1 MKRIISVVTLVSC
14 IMMAFAQHDPEAQK
28 LLNAVSKKY
37 QSYSTVKID
46 FAIKGTNHQQQVTV
60 NDKGELLLEPKSN
73 RYRISMQD
81 QEMISDGKVQ
91 WTVLKEEQEVQ
102 LTNVNNEEVES
113 LTPTNIFTFYR
124 KGFKYASAQDEK
136 VNNKTLSVIELTPED
151 SKKQFFKVRLRID
164 KAISQIYDA
173 TVFDKSGARYTYTIV
188 KLNPNQQ
195 FAAKTFIFDK
205 GDYPGM
211 ELVDLR

>member
-1 MKRIISVVTLVSC
+1 MKRILSTITFVFCT
-14 IMMAFAQHDPEAQK
+14 MMAFAQHDPEAQRI
-28 LLNAVSKKY
+28 LNAVSKKY

-46 FAIKGTNHQQQVTV
+46 FAIKAINHQQQVTI
-60 NDKGELLLEPKSN
+60 NDKGSLLLEPKSN
-73 RYRISMQD
+73 KYRIAMQD
-81 QEMISDGKVQ
+81 QEMISDGKAQ

-102 LTNVNNEEVES
+102 LTAVNNEEVES

-124 KGFKYASAQDEK
+124 KGFEYILGQDEK
-136 VNNKTLSVIELTPED
+136 VNNQTLSVIDLTPED
-151 SKKQFFKVRLRID
+151 SKKQFFKVRLRVN
-164 KAISQIYDA
+164 KSISQIYDA
-173 TVFDKSGARYTYTIV
+173 TVFDKSGARYTYSIL
-188 KLNPNQQ
+188 KLTPNQQ